1 MRTWRTAWERQIH
14 RDHPRAAPMTGS
26 RFHACFCD
34 LSWGA
39 LSRGDV
45 VPKFRAHGT

>member
-14 RDHPRAAPMTGS
+14 RDHPRAAPTTGS